1 MTINQAVWGNR
12 PTYEEILRDLEKDYK
27 VKLPDRVAL
36 QFYDSFAMT
45 KFRELQQ
52 TTNESEAQKDEHRRE
67 AVVQAVSD
75 EGVGR
80 QELQHFV
87 DQLRPQSSRAHEELR

>member
-1 MTINQAVWGNR
+1 MTINQAVWSKR

-52 TTNESEAQKDEHRRE
+52 ATNESEVQKDEHRRGPWSKPP
-67 AVVQAVSD
+67 ATRGLVRTSLVS
-75 EGVGR
+75 
-80 QELQHFV
+80 
-87 DQLRPQSSRAHEELR
+87 S